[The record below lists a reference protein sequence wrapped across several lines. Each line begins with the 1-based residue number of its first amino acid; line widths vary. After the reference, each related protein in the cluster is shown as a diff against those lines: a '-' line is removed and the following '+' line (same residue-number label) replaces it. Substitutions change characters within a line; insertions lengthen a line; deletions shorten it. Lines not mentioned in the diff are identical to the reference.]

1 VRFQKLAQVELGRL
15 QDLGFSDVDVLQG
28 EDTLIENTDKPPSA
42 GRLPCDAYL
51 GGLLN
56 LSANA
61 LGHELLD
68 QILQFTLALPL
79 HDLHHLGSDLSD
91 LSRLGVGSL
100 LDLLTVLSGEGDG
113 EQSDEV
119 AVGSSNIQVGLDQ
132 RLPLSDQGSELVGS
146 QRHAVERGQAVLAL
160 DVLDPQLDLSE
171 ALVLI
176 LVQVA
181 QRKLDDSALEGVVGV
196 LETLRSVDQGLTDG
210 LDLED
215 GRGLD
220 VVPVCAREKPRALVP
235 LSYPR
240 IYPAS
245 TYPFARKGR
254 PPSS

>member
-1 VRFQKLAQVELGRL
+1 MSTHLG
-15 QDLGFSDVDVLQG
+15 S
-28 EDTLIENTDKPPSA
+28 
-42 GRLPCDAYL
+42 
-51 GGLLN
+51 LLN
-56 LSANA
+56 LSTNA
-61 LGHELLD
+61 LRHELLD

-119 AVGSSNIQVGLDQ
+119 SVGGSDVQVGLDQ
-132 RLPLSDQGSELVGS
+132 GLPLSDQGSELVRG
-146 QRHAVERGQAVLAL
+146 QGHAVERGKAVLAL

-181 QRKLDDSALEGVVGV
+181 QRELDDSALERVVGV
-196 LETLRSVDQGLTDG
+196 LETLGSVDQGLTDG

-220 VVPVCAREKPRALVP
+220 VVPVCGKKHPRGLVP
-235 LSYPR
+235 RPSAQSSPTRTLSRERVDRLLLDSLLSLRQPLVL
-240 IYPAS
+240 ADS
-245 TYPFARKGR
+245 HFDVTL
-254 PPSS
+254 